1 MLKSQVCYLPHLEIL
16 NLMNNRIKTL
26 PEGIGALK
34 SLRILGLKGNLIEEL
49 PRSFGELESL
59 KVQKAQKGRQG
70 QTSGLC

>member
-1 MLKSQVCYLPHLEIL
+1 
-16 NLMNNRIKTL
+16 MNNRIKTL

-49 PRSFGELESL
+49 PRSFGELQSL
-59 KVQKAQKGRQG
+59 KVQKAQQGRQV